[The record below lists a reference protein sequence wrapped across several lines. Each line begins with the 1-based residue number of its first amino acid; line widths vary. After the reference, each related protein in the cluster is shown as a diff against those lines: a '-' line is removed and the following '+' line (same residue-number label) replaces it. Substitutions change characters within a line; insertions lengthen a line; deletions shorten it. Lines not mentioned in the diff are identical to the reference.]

1 MLLLSGGTLWYKSGE
16 LDVDSVCLLMSL
28 RLPEGLNWWVY
39 KMSEDF
45 QQDYMITDHSA
56 GDAPGTPEPL
66 LAYSCPSLNILSSFS
81 FLVLFRTQHVS
92 FCSEP
97 LKY

>member
-39 KMSEDF
+39 KNVRGF
-45 QQDYMITDHSA
+45 PAGLHDHRSQ
-56 GDAPGTPEPL
+56 
-66 LAYSCPSLNILSSFS
+66 CW
-81 FLVLFRTQHVS
+81 R
-92 FCSEP
+92 CSW
-97 LKY
+97 YT

>member
-1 MLLLSGGTLWYKSGE
+1 M
-16 LDVDSVCLLMSL
+16 DSVCLLMSL

-66 LAYSCPSLNILSSFS
+66 LTYSLSL
-81 FLVLFRTQHVS
+81 
-92 FCSEP
+92 
-97 LKY
+97 LKYIEQF